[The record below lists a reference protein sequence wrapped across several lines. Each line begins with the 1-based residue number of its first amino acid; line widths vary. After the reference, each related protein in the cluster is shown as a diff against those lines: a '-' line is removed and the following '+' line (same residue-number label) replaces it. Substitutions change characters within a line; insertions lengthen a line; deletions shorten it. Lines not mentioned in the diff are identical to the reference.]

1 MKVTLRQRNQGKK
14 TWLYLDYYENGK
26 RTNKSLKLFLYP
38 NSKTKEE
45 RKHNK
50 ETLALAQ
57 NIETKEN
64 IRIQS
69 EAYGI
74 SDLKKANMLV
84 LDFLQQL
91 AEERIGSPNN
101 YGNWISM
108 INHFKEFQKSSLSFN
123 QLSRDKVEDFKKH
136 IATRTLSQNTKYSYF
151 AKFKAALKEALN
163 REIINKNPGQSV
175 KHLPQEESKKEYL
188 TLTELQ
194 TAAKIECKNPL
205 IKKAFLFGCLTGLRF
220 SDIIAL
226 TPNSIRKEGPVY
238 MVPFKQQK
246 TKGIQYHP
254 VSEQAIQLLP
264 ESLSDNT
271 PYFLGLGKK
280 LETPDNIILRNWIG
294 KAKIKKYITFHCS
307 RHTYATLQLSLG
319 TDIYLLSKLLG
330 HRHLKTTEVYAKVV
344 DEKKIEAANKIKL
357 SNR

>member
-38 NSKTKEE
+38 DSKTKEE

-69 EAYGI
+69 EAFGI
-74 SDLKKANMLV
+74 ADLKKADTQV
-84 LDFLQQL
+84 VDFLERL
-91 AEERIGSPNN
+91 AEERIDSPNN
-101 YGNWISM
+101 YGNWKSM
-108 INHFKEFQKSSLSFN
+108 IKHFKEFQKSGLSFN
-123 QLSRDKVEDFKKH
+123 QLTRDKVEDFKKY
-136 IATRTLSQNTKYSYF
+136 IVTRPLSQNTKYSYF
-151 AKFKAALKEALN
+151 AKFKAALKEAVN
-163 REIINKNPGQSV
+163 REIIIKNPGQIV
-175 KHLPQEESKKEYL
+175 KHLPHEESRKEYL
-188 TLTELQ
+188 TLDELQ
-194 TAAKIECKNPL
+194 AVSKQDCKKPL
-205 IKKAFLFGCLTGLRF
+205 IKSAFLFGCLTGLRF

-226 TPNSIRKEGPVY
+226 TPNSLRKEGSVY

-246 TKGIQYHP
+246 TKGFQYHP
-254 VSEQAIQLLP
+254 IGEQAKQLLP
-264 ESLSDNT
+264 EPISNDS

-280 LETPDNIILRNWIG
+280 LESPDNEILREWIG
-294 KAKIKKYITFHCS
+294 QAEIKKYITFHCS
-307 RHTYATLQLSLG
+307 RHTYATIQLSLG
-319 TDIYLLSKLLG
+319 TDIYVLSKLLG

-344 DEKKIEAANKIKL
+344 DQKKIEAANKIKL
-357 SNR
+357 K